1 MKGSVMEEVR
11 RIFKPEFLNRI
22 DETIVFHSLTKDEIF
37 QITGLLLSELQKRC
51 EEQLQI
57 TLKVSGAVKKHI
69 SEAGFDDKYGARP
82 LRRAVQSQIE
92 DALAGEILE
101 GKVRDG
107 RYGARRTAEGE
118 DHFCECDARQRYLT
132 QHFCGWI

>member
-1 MKGSVMEEVR
+1 M
-11 RIFKPEFLNRI
+11 
-22 DETIVFHSLTKDEIF
+22 FHSLTKDEIF

-51 EEQLQI
+51 TEQLQI

-92 DALAGEILE
+92 DALAGRSLME
-101 GKVRDG
+101 R
-107 RYGARRTAEGE
+107 
-118 DHFCECDARQRYLT
+118 
-132 QHFCGWI
+132 